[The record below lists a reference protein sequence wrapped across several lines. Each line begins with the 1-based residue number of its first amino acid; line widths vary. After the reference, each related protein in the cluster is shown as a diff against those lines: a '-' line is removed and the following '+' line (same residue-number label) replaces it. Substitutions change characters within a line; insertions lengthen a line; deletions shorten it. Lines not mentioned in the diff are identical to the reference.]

1 VLYLDHLTV
10 AALSLD
16 EGVAHVRRA
25 LGVEIPPGGAHP
37 IMGTHNHLMQL
48 GNSVFLEV
56 IAPDPGVTPQRPRWF
71 GLDDP
76 DMHRRLACSP
86 RLLTWVVR
94 VADIRTALADVP
106 GAAGEPV
113 QVSRGTLSWQ
123 ISIAPDGSLPS
134 GGAFPTLIEWPDGV
148 LPGLS
153 MPDLGCRL
161 DRLSIT
167 HLDGASLAASLK
179 SFFADDRVVISSGAE
194 IELRAAIMTPL
205 GPRELG

>member
-1 VLYLDHLTV
+1 AAIFAMFSLGSLPLCCFPARNPVVLYLDHLTV

-86 RLLTWVVR
+86 RLLTW
-94 VADIRTALADVP
+94 
-106 GAAGEPV
+106 
-113 QVSRGTLSWQ
+113 
-123 ISIAPDGSLPS
+123 
-134 GGAFPTLIEWPDGV
+134 
-148 LPGLS
+148 
-153 MPDLGCRL
+153 
-161 DRLSIT
+161 
-167 HLDGASLAASLK
+167 
-179 SFFADDRVVISSGAE
+179 
-194 IELRAAIMTPL
+194 
-205 GPRELG
+205 